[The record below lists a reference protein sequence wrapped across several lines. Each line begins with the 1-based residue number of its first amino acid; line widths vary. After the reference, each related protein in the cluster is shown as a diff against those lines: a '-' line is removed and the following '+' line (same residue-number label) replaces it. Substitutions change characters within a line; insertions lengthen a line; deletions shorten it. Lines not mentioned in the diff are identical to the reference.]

1 MNDSK
6 NWVQTLVVGVLLLI
20 VGVALMITLFPFFK
34 GIAINR
40 ETLEDGTKVLVYG
53 HHPLSLLKGIGI
65 GVLSLSGVLIL
76 VNFLKE
82 ILQAK
87 HQKTISLFSLLGMG
101 FILIYFI
108 SMLIVFPLTVGDV
121 NMDKYNYHAWSVS
134 LAGSILSLS
143 MFSLWLFSFIAKT
156 QQAVNLNIQ
165 LISEGAICVALAIVL
180 SVLSDLIPGLKMPN
194 GGSFSLSMLP
204 LFVFALR
211 RGVVPGALVGFTY
224 GIANFLIDG
233 LIIHWGS
240 IFFDYFMPFTLLGA
254 IGGVFMKKANK
265 GVIGYSVVAVVM
277 GSFVRYLFHGLS
289 GMIFFAEYT
298 PDGMSAFYYSFIFY
312 NLPYM
317 VVSTIGALLFVVLL
331 HKRLITL
338 DTRIV

>member
-6 NWVQTLVVGVLLLI
+6 HWVQTLVVSVLLLI
-20 VGVALMITLFPFFK
+20 VGVALMITVFPFFK

-40 ETLEDGTKVLVYG
+40 ETLEDGTKILIYG
-53 HHPLSLLKGIGI
+53 QYPLSLLKGIGI
-65 GVLSLSGVLIL
+65 GVLSISILLIIL
-76 VNFLKE
+76 NFLKE
-82 ILQAK
+82 ILSDK
-87 HQKTISLFSLLGMG
+87 HQKTISLLSLLGMG
-101 FILIYFI
+101 LILIYFV
-108 SMLIVFPLTVGDV
+108 SMLILFPLNVDDV
-121 NMDKYNYHAWSVS
+121 NMDAYNYHAWSVS

-156 QQAVNLNIQ
+156 QQGINLNIQ
-165 LISEGAICVALAIVL
+165 LISEGSICVALAIVL

-204 LFVFALR
+204 LFIFALR
-211 RGVVPGALVGFTY
+211 RGIVPGALVGFTY

-233 LIIHWGS
+233 FIIHWGS
-240 IFFDYFMPFTLLGA
+240 IFFDYFIPFTLLGA
-254 IGGVFMKKANK
+254 IGGVFMKKATE
-265 GVIGYSVVAVVM
+265 GIIGYSVVAVLV
-277 GSFVRYLFHGLS
+277 GSFVRYVFHGLS
-289 GMIFFAEYT
+289 GMIFFADYT

-317 VVSTIGALLFVVLL
+317 VVSTVGALLFVVLL